1 MKVGDLVRYFN
12 AAYHSTQ
19 VGIIVATE
27 HGLQSIKV
35 RWTDHTPSS
44 RDWYTQFELR
54 KVKEI

>member
-27 HGLQSIKV
+27 HGLNSIKV
-35 RWTDHTPSS
+35 RWSDHTPSS
-44 RDWYTQFELR
+44 REWYTEFELR
-54 KVKEI
+54 KL